1 MLLPQVWFIH
11 TQYIFIPSYTFFGSI
26 CTHLAFVFWCQT
38 NLQNSQETTC
48 ARASF
53 LLKLHEKKTPGTA
66 VFLSI
71 LRNFYHYSFIVHVF
85 MSWFYRDV
93 LTWDPPIGF
102 RESVNGVFSLREIVN
117 FVFPLREIVNLEVY
131 VIPKTCFFSL
141 FVKKQQRTDDISFYF
156 YNLNHKLILIIK
168 LNFSIV
174 GNFIK
179 CFISGSYIRQIIT
192 TRNL

>member
-1 MLLPQVWFIH
+1 MI
-11 TQYIFIPSYTFFGSI
+11 YIYTIYIYTFIYFLRKHLHTFGFCILMSNQFAKF
-26 CTHLAFVFWCQT
+26 TG
-38 NLQNSQETTC
+38 TTC

-117 FVFPLREIVNLEVY
+117 FVFPLREIVNLDVY
-131 VIPKTCFFSL
+131 VIPETCFFSF